1 MSNEAT
7 THPPSLSHTVLKM
20 IQHALGGGMTF
31 DTITTVLSLLCLL
44 SILQRS
50 QPAEAEIPSASP
62 SPVAN
67 NTGSP
72 ASTADGLT
80 KLLGQLTKS
89 EGGGGSGDAL
99 MSLLPLL
106 NNPQIKSKMTPG
118 NIAAILGLIN
128 NFGGS
133 GGSGD
138 GKHEKSDKEKQ
149 DSKGDGKKDSPA
161 ATVTAGA
168 DSEAPE
174 LSFTESTPETIHV
187 ESESHPSKDKTR
199 YLEWKNNF

>member
-1 MSNEAT
+1 MSTEAT
-7 THPPSLSHTVLKM
+7 THPLSLSQTVLRM
-20 IQHALGGGMTF
+20 IQYALSGGMTF

-44 SILQRS
+44 SIVQRS
-50 QPAEAEIPSASP
+50 QPVEAQIPAATPAPAAYPSAGP
-62 SPVAN
+62 
-67 NTGSP
+67 
-72 ASTADGLT
+72 ADGLQ

-128 NFGGS
+128 NFS
-133 GGSGD
+133 GSGD
-138 GKHEKSDKEKQ
+138 NKHEKSEKEKQ

-168 DSEAPE
+168 DAEIPEMNFPEPAVPE
-174 LSFTESTPETIHV
+174 LISAEADTLPA
-187 ESESHPSKDKTR
+187 KDKTR

>member
-7 THPPSLSHTVLKM
+7 MHPPSLSHTVLKM

-50 QPAEAEIPSASP
+50 HPAEAELPAASP
-62 SPVAN
+62 APVAN
-67 NTGSP
+67 STAN
-72 ASTADGLT
+72 TADGLQ

-89 EGGGGSGDAL
+89 DGGGGSGDAL

-168 DSEAPE
+168 DSETPE
-174 LSFTESTPETIHV
+174 LSFTESTPETINV
-187 ESESHPSKDKTR
+187 ESESQPSKDKTR

>member
-1 MSNEAT
+1 MSNEAA
-7 THPPSLSHTVLKM
+7 THPLSLSQTVLKM
-20 IQHALGGGMTF
+20 IQYALSGGMTF

-44 SILQRS
+44 SIVQHS
-50 QPAEAEIPSASP
+50 QPAEAQIPAAAPAPSAAP
-62 SPVAN
+62 
-67 NTGSP
+67 P
-72 ASTADGLT
+72 AGTADGLQ
-80 KLLGQLTKS
+80 KLLGQLMKS
-89 EGGGGSGDAL
+89 EGSGGGSGDAL

-128 NFGGS
+128 NFS
-133 GGSGD
+133 GAGD
-138 GKHEKSDKEKQ
+138 SKHEKSEKEKQ

-168 DSEAPE
+168 DAEIPEMAFSEPANPE
-174 LSFTESTPETIHV
+174 LITADSDALPA
-187 ESESHPSKDKTR
+187 KDKTR